1 MYITI
6 GSEDM
11 DIEKQTIMNYLKM
24 EVQQKT
30 R

>member
-1 MYITI
+1 MNITI